1 MSLKMIILT
10 FYRTIAI
17 FVHMY
22 QYHFFLGQLHDVF
35 EGLGCQMMGYTS
47 QDGYEHE
54 ASKAIRGDKFCGL
67 LCDEVNEDDLTE
79 ERVKNWVE
87 QLKSEGITDGGDTRS
102 VPAPA
107 EVGVDAPSA
116 PDKEL
121 EQIADLEREN
131 ARLRQMIE
139 DSKMMDEV
147 LKTEIIEEGFVPHYN
162 PKTFVTMWTS
172 TDGKKCYYTKESP
185 RSP

>member
-1 MSLKMIILT
+1 MGFNDKCGVELAHKGVEVAHKGVEVAHKG
-10 FYRTIAI
+10 F
-17 FVHMY
+17 
-22 QYHFFLGQLHDVF
+22 QLAHKG
-35 EGLGCQMMGYTS
+35 E
-47 QDGYEHE
+47 EH
-54 ASKAIRGDKFCGL
+54 AHK
-67 LCDEVNEDDLTE
+67 
-79 ERVKNWVE
+79 
-87 QLKSEGITDGGDTRS
+87 
-102 VPAPA
+102 
-107 EVGVDAPSA
+107 
-116 PDKEL
+116 KEL

>member
-1 MSLKMIILT
+1 ML
-10 FYRTIAI
+10 
-17 FVHMY
+17 
-22 QYHFFLGQLHDVF
+22 
-35 EGLGCQMMGYTS
+35 GYTS

-67 LCDEVNEDDLTE
+67 LCDEINQEDLSE
-79 ERVKNWVE
+79 ERVKNWVD
-87 QLKSEGITDGGDTRS
+87 QLRAEGITDGGVGISTPVAVEDESSS
-102 VPAPA
+102 VEA
-107 EVGVDAPSA
+107 ESD
-116 PDKEL
+116 L
-121 EQIADLEREN
+121 IAELEREN

-147 LKTEIIEEGFVPHYN
+147 LKTELTEEGFVPHYN
-162 PKTFVTMWTS
+162 PKTRVTMWTS